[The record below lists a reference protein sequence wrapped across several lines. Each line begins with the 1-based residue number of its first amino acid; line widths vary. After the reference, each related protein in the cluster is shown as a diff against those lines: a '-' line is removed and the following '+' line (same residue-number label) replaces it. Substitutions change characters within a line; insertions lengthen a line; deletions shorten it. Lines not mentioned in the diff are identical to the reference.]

1 MVRAIDKL
9 KYKQMKKLFLLCG
22 FVLMAG
28 FAHAQPDIIR
38 NTFEKYRG
46 QTGFVLITLTGD
58 MLNMALEMVEL
69 NLDTTFQSRID
80 EVIILAYED
89 SLNRGNVNL
98 FNELYSRIDKNIY
111 SEMVNVTEEGND
123 MSLLANRKDGSMSEF
138 ILIAGGKKQNA
149 VIYGKGDIMFDEA
162 MKVIG
167 GYLKDRATVFMK
179 TK

>member
-1 MVRAIDKL
+1 
-9 KYKQMKKLFLLCG
+9 MKKLVAFLTGIMFTGLV
-22 FVLMAG
+22 F
-28 FAHAQPDIIR
+28 AQPDVIQ

-80 EVIILAYED
+80 EVLILTYED
-89 SLNRGNVNL
+89 SLDRGNVNL
-98 FNELYSRIDKNIY
+98 FNELYSKIDKNIY

-123 MSLLANRKDGSMSEF
+123 MSLLANGKDGSMSEF

-149 VIYGKGDIMFDEA
+149 LIYGKGDIMFDEA

-179 TK
+179 SKP